1 MSEPLKSIKL
11 VTGFLT
17 VGVWTLASRVLGF
30 VRDVLL
36 AAFLGSGA
44 VAEAFL
50 IAFSLPNM
58 FRRFFAEGAFNS
70 AFVPLFSKK
79 LQTNEGQERFAQ
91 EAFVALGS
99 LLILLTLLAQ
109 LVMPWLVLAMASGF
123 FGDERFELATN
134 YGRIVFV
141 YVLFVSLAALLSAVL
156 NATGRFAVAAAA
168 PVALNVILIGA
179 ISLAFFIHSNQA
191 TIDVPLDRYIGR
203 YLVWGVVAA
212 GIAQFG
218 LVWWAS
224 AKAGYPLRPEIPR
237 LSPDVR
243 RLVVIAAPSILAAG
257 VVQINLLVGRQIGSF
272 FDGAIAW
279 LAFADRLYQLP
290 LGVIGIAIG
299 VVLLPDL
306 ARRLQAEDGA
316 GGRAAL
322 SRAAEIA
329 MALTIPA
336 TISLMVIPSEL
347 VSVLFGRGAFSDNDV
362 TATALAITVY
372 AVGLPAFVLQ
382 KILQPLYF
390 AREDT
395 RTPFLFAV
403 VAMAVNALVAIL
415 MAYMLGFI
423 GAAIGTS
430 VAAWVMFWLLM
441 RGRRVM
447 GTVATFDHQFQS
459 RLPRMIFASVV
470 MGATL
475 YGLSGLLASTLAV
488 DGWRWFALL
497 IIVLVGALTYFA
509 VGWLVGAFKLTD
521 FKRALQ
527 RERD

>member
-1 MSEPLKSIKL
+1 MSEPLRSIKL
-11 VTGFLT
+11 VTNFVT
-17 VGVWTLASRVLGF
+17 VGVWTLVSRVLGF

-79 LQTNEGQERFAQ
+79 LQANDGPEHFAR
-91 EAFVALGS
+91 EAFAVLGS

-123 FGDERFELATN
+123 FGDARFELATS
-134 YGRIVFV
+134 YGRIVFI

-168 PVALNVILIGA
+168 PVALNVILILVML
-179 ISLAFFIHSNQA
+179 LAYLIHSNQISA
-191 TIDVPLDRYIGR
+191 KVPLDQFIGR
-203 YLVWGVVAA
+203 HLVWGVVAA
-212 GIAQFG
+212 GVAQFG
-218 LVWWAS
+218 LVWWAT
-224 AKAGYPLRPEIPR
+224 AKAGYTLRLAIPR

-243 RLVVIAAPSILAAG
+243 HLVVIAAPSVLAAG

-272 FDGAIAW
+272 FEGAITW

-306 ARRLQAEDGA
+306 ARRLQAEDVA
-316 GGRAAL
+316 GGRVAL
-322 SRAAEIA
+322 SRAGEMA

-336 TISLMVIPSEL
+336 SVALMVIPSEL
-347 VSVLFGRGAFSDNDV
+347 VSVLFGRGAFTDHDV
-362 TATALAITVY
+362 AATALAITVY
-372 AVGLPAFVLQ
+372 ATGLPAFVLQ

-395 RTPFLFAV
+395 RSPFLFAV

-415 MAYMLGFI
+415 MAYALGFI

-441 RGRRVM
+441 RGRGAM
-447 GTVATFDHQFQS
+447 GAVATFDRQFQS
-459 RLPRMIFASVV
+459 RIPRMILAAIV
-470 MGATL
+470 MGVTL
-475 YGLSGLLASTLAV
+475 YGLSWLSAAALAV
-488 DGWRWFALL
+488 DGWRWLALSFVVVAGIL
-497 IIVLVGALTYFA
+497 IYFA
-509 VGWLVGAFKLTD
+509 AGWLFGAFKLTD
-521 FKRALQ
+521 FIRALQ
-527 RERD
+527 RERS